1 MDQGGGNTI
10 LEVLPR
16 ENYLSPPVMRD
27 VMESAIIQICNI
39 MVDGRDKK

>member
-16 ENYLSPPVMRD
+16 ENYLSQVMRD